1 MEMVM
6 AFRSMAMLM
15 MVMVPVLPVVVVV
28 VSRWWMKLYA

>member
-1 MEMVM
+1 MVM

-28 VSRWWMKLYA
+28 ASRWWMKLYG